1 MTSNVISNAPN
12 ALRLPLVILVALLIN
27 AGIFGVIQYMVG
39 NPRIRLTDTSEFDI
53 ANFIR
58 MQEQS
63 REVRSRRDPKAPEKP
78 EQEQQESLRKLAE
91 ASGAGNLSG
100 MMVDI
105 PDVDIDIGLDI
116 GSDIQIA
123 RELIPLVRIPPEF
136 PQRAAV
142 RGVEGY
148 VILRFKVTE
157 TGSVADPEVLR
168 ADPPGFF
175 ELAAKRAVL
184 RWKYQPQIRDGK
196 PTEVMTLTRITF
208 QLADEQPQRQ

>member
-1 MTSNVISNAPN
+1 MPA
-12 ALRLPLVILVALLIN
+12 ALRIPTILLVAFLIN
-27 AGIFGVIQYMVG
+27 AIIFGVIQYMVG
-39 NPRIRLTDTSEFDI
+39 NPRIRLTDAQEFDI

-78 EQEQQESLRKLAE
+78 QQEQQQRLRQLAQ
-91 ASGAGNLSG
+91 ASGGNISDLA
-100 MMVDI
+100 VDI
-105 PDVDIDIGLDI
+105 PDLEIDIGLDI
-116 GSDIQIA
+116 GGDIQIA

-136 PQRAAV
+136 PQRAAA

-148 VILRFKVTE
+148 VILRFTVTE

-168 ADPPGFF
+168 ANPPGFF

-196 PTEVMTLTRITF
+196 PTRVLTLTRITF
-208 QLADEQPQRQ
+208 QLAENQPQ

>member
-1 MTSNVISNAPN
+1 MPA
-12 ALRLPLVILVALLIN
+12 ALRIPTVLLVAFLIN
-27 AGIFGVIQYMVG
+27 AIIFGVIQYMVG
-39 NPRIRLTDTSEFDI
+39 NPRIRLTDAQEFDI

-78 EQEQQESLRKLAE
+78 QQEQQQRLRQLAQ
-91 ASGAGNLSG
+91 ASGGNISDLA
-100 MMVDI
+100 VDI
-105 PDVDIDIGLDI
+105 PDLEIDIGLDI
-116 GSDIQIA
+116 GGDIQIA

-136 PQRAAV
+136 PQRAAA

-148 VILRFKVTE
+148 VILRFTVTE

-168 ADPPGFF
+168 ANPPGFF

-196 PTEVMTLTRITF
+196 PTRVLTLTRITF
-208 QLADEQPQRQ
+208 QLADNQPQ

>member
-1 MTSNVISNAPN
+1 MQG
-12 ALRLPLVILVALLIN
+12 ALRLPVILIGAFIIN
-27 AGIFGVIQYMVG
+27 AIIFGMIQYMVG
-39 NPRIRLTDTSEFDI
+39 NPRIRLTEAESFDI

-78 EQEQQESLRKLAE
+78 QQEQQQQLQQLAQT
-91 ASGAGNLSG
+91 SGGNISDLA
-100 MMVDI
+100 VDI
-105 PDVDIDIGLDI
+105 PDLEIDLGLDV
-116 GSDIQIA
+116 GGDIQIA

-136 PQRAAV
+136 PQRAAA
-142 RGVEGY
+142 RGIEGY
-148 VILRFKVTE
+148 VILRFTVTE

-196 PTEVMTLTRITF
+196 PTRVITLTRITF
-208 QLADEQPQRQ
+208 QLAENQQQE